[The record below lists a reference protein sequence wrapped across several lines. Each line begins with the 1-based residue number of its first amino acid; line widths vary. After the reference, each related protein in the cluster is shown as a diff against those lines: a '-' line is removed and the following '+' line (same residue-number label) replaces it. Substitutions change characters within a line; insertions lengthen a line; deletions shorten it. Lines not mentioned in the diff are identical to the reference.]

1 MSDVFWKRNKADPD
15 GAVWRDLR
23 DPAVKDWVVTY
34 REAGDKWLVMYR
46 DNYRI
51 MGYNPDRADRYIPQA
66 DMPEE
71 QLRNDLMLEYLL
83 TRGEPNKC

>member
-1 MSDVFWKRNKADPD
+1 MNNVFWKRQKHTPTNEAWNDLQDPT
-15 GAVWRDLR
+15 
-23 DPAVKDWVVTY
+23 VKNWVVTY
-34 REAGDKWLVMYR
+34 REAGTKWLVMYR
-46 DNYRI
+46 SYVY
-51 MGYNPDRADRYIPQA
+51 GSYSYGTYRYIDKA